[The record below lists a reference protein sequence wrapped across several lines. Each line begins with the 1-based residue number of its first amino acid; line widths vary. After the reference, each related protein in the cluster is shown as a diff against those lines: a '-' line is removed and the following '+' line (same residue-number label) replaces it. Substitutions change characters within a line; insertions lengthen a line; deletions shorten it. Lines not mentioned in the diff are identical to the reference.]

1 MYSGSRALAPC
12 SSSTTISTKSPTTP
26 WSKKCSPRSS
36 ALPAIIPSRSH
47 SSTTSST
54 SLSSMTG
61 SGSETIR
68 SFWKERTRS
77 RIRSLSLRRWKLD
90 RGWCWTCRGFR
101 RDRFQ
106 GQRSIS
112 IQVKYA
118 YCFVF
123 VLVIRALVI
132 DVNICVLDY
141 VSPNERRRAQ
151 GYGQKG
157 KSYMNKVIEREAKEE
172 HKKNLP
178 EAPKHVTDEIF
189 VNN

>member
-1 MYSGSRALAPC
+1 M
-12 SSSTTISTKSPTTP
+12 
-26 WSKKCSPRSS
+26 
-36 ALPAIIPSRSH
+36 
-47 SSTTSST
+47 
-54 SLSSMTG
+54 
-61 SGSETIR
+61 
-68 SFWKERTRS
+68 
-77 RIRSLSLRRWKLD
+77 
-90 RGWCWTCRGFR
+90 
-101 RDRFQ
+101 
-106 GQRSIS
+106 
-112 IQVKYA
+112 
-118 YCFVF
+118 
-123 VLVIRALVI
+123 I